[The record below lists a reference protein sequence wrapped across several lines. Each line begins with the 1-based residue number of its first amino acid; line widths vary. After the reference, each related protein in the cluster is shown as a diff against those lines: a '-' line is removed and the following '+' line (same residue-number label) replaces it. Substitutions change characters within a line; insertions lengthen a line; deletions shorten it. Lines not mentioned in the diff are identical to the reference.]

1 MVRKEES
8 SSGTKPWFH
17 HAVAVLAW
25 ALATYGCPIA
35 PAAARL
41 SELRIRVRLLSFDIV
56 ILPWLRLAAVRLPSA
71 YQQGQRHGINPMSRT
86 TNQIAVVRRFAD
98 TVAHKMA

>member
-25 ALATYGCPIA
+25 ALATYGRPIA

-41 SELRIRVRLLSFDIV
+41 SELRIRARLLSFDIV
-56 ILPWLRLAAVRLPSA
+56 ILPWSAACRTAVALRVPAGPKTWDRPDVED
-71 YQQGQRHGINPMSRT
+71 
-86 TNQIAVVRRFAD
+86 NQTKWPLFGVLRIP
-98 TVAHKMA
+98 